1 MLLLEIVTS
10 HVERPLIVP
19 APLIELAER
28 MFVGPVWPA
37 SILVVLLVVYTLLAL
52 IGLIDF
58 GFDVPDVDLDPGV
71 DIDVP
76 DIGGIDVPDLDVP
89 DVAVDVPDVAV
100 DVPDGANIGV
110 DFLQGLGAYTV
121 RLTNFGR
128 IPVVLWGGI
137 FAVTFWSLSYGLWH
151 NYDADKYD
159 PTWFPSILLG
169 IRNFVIAVAITKG
182 VTQPMLGWFVDPP
195 SYDHR
200 KLMGATCEICTTE
213 ATPEFGQAKFR
224 TNASPLLLNVRT
236 DGAHIAK
243 GTEVRIIGFDKEKR
257 IYKVTQLQPETQS

>member
-1 MLLLEIVTS
+1 M
-10 HVERPLIVP
+10 P
-19 APLIELAER
+19 APLIDLAER

-37 SILVVLLVVYTLLAL
+37 SILVCLLVAYTLLAL

-58 GFDVPDVDLDPGV
+58 GFDVPDVDLDPGI
-71 DIDVP
+71 DLDVP

-89 DVAVDVPDVAV
+89 DVAVDVPDV
-100 DVPDGANIGV
+100 DVPTGV
-110 DFLQGLGAYTV
+110 HVDADFLHGLGAATV

-128 IPVVLWGGI
+128 IPVVLWGGV
-137 FAVTFWSLSYGLWH
+137 FAVSFWSLSYGLWH
-151 NYDADKYD
+151 NYDAVRYD
-159 PTWFPSILLG
+159 PTWLPSVLLS
-169 IRNFVIAVAITKG
+169 IRNFVLATLITKA
-182 VTQPMLGWFVDPP
+182 VTQPTLGWFVDPP

-200 KLMGATCEICTTE
+200 KLLGATCEICTTE

-236 DGAHIAK
+236 DGAHIVK

-257 IYKVTQLQPETQS
+257 IYKVTQLQSETQS